1 MHIGFDDGDL
11 DAVMPAPPFGDFG
24 RGGGLSLSVEA
35 YHQDRLVMRSD
46 FSSRPEQS
54 NQFGVDEIHR
64 VRVETDSGTWLL
76 FEETALDAFGEFF
89 GLSDIEIGF

>member
-11 DAVMPAPPFGDFG
+11 DAVMPAPPFGDLG

-46 FSSRPEQS
+46 FSSRAE
-54 NQFGVDEIHR
+54 
-64 VRVETDSGTWLL
+64 
-76 FEETALDAFGEFF
+76 
-89 GLSDIEIGF
+89 

>member
-1 MHIGFDDGDL
+1 
-11 DAVMPAPPFGDFG
+11 
-24 RGGGLSLSVEA
+24 
-35 YHQDRLVMRSD
+35 MRSD

-54 NQFGVDEIHR
+54 NQFDVDEIHR
-64 VRVETDSGTWLL
+64 VRVETDSGTRLL